1 MRLNSLVTKKKTGP
15 TRLFLLAS
23 HRTTPPFLMHSLCHC
38 VQQKIQPTSENLI
51 EVEILIQSVI
61 SHPILGEIVGHC
73 FVESAV
79 FDRKFCLGTF
89 LGVKLVGK
97 LRSELENLSW

>member
-51 EVEILIQSVI
+51 EVEIMIQSMI
-61 SHPILGEIVGHC
+61 RHPVWG
-73 FVESAV
+73 
-79 FDRKFCLGTF
+79 
-89 LGVKLVGK
+89 
-97 LRSELENLSW
+97 